1 MHTGQLKITTNL
13 VLLFFF
19 NIFFNIFYKYGL
31 FEEGFSKF
39 ILDYEISDYLGPAK
53 YAVMVMAFKFHIIK
67 KDLLNEKTLHTVFRF
82 DITIVSR
89 KLGKNQ
95 YDTANK
101 LQFYTHLL

>member
-1 MHTGQLKITTNL
+1 MHTGQLQITTNL
-13 VLLFFF
+13 VILL
-19 NIFFNIFYKYGL
+19 FFNIFYKYGL

-67 KDLLNEKTLHTVFRF
+67 KDFLNEKTLHIQLL

-89 KLGKNQ
+89 KLEKNQ

-101 LQFYTHLL
+101 LQIYTHLL